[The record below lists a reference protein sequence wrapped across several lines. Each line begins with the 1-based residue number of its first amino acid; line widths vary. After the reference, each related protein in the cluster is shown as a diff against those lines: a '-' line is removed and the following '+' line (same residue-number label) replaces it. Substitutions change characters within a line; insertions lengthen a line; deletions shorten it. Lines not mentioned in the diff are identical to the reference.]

1 MHRDS
6 HNSDGIWLPDES
18 LSSWLGLSGHK
29 LFGLSNAVLGGLK
42 GDQHGGAPLTTKAIR
57 ELDRFKQD
65 GYVRP

>member
-18 LSSWLGLSGHK
+18 LSSWMGLSGHK
-29 LFGLSNAVLGGLK
+29 LFGLNNAVLGGLK
-42 GDQHGGAPLTTKAIR
+42 GDQHGGAPLTTKAIS